1 MNSPVAKPNE
11 TVARAG
17 ACSQSVGNGIDGND
31 VSVSERGQGDG
42 TVGSGVE
49 AVAAAEK
56 DPSARG
62 KRLGLSS
69 RYDSLANAASTF
81 RQILPKESEVE
92 DTEWRQHAEAIA
104 RSLPRRPLRGG
115 LRSNRARKSHDA
127 ANSGGSA
134 HQPSGQLENG
144 ELRETGGVAGL
155 GTSAW
160 QPSLLK
166 EHGAPEAANSDPP
179 LFHRHFL
186 PQERGPEDDEQGDMA
201 AVSGTSLLRRNP
213 ASTPRPIEPKQS
225 ALDDTRGSD
234 QAAAAIVRGLPKRRR
249 RGGRPPKRRPG
260 TSGAS
265 NTGGSGQHPACTRVQ
280 HGGVA
285 VDVDDAA
292 AEPADASLSG
302 QSLPPRV
309 VGGSPRAAVA
319 EPVPF
324 HRHGLPKE
332 SHREDGYGGAA
343 AAVVPEERRGGRPI
357 TRSRPRS
364 EDVGPCPAR
373 AIWPKEME
381 DAAGGARLTEWSL
394 PRPLRRAASGEA
406 DQPRRGE
413 VMEPTLLGRRRKRIR
428 YSRRDQPPV
437 KRIRTGIRRQRR
449 RELQAEDLASVL
461 RSLEEEFAV
470 KESLSNKQT
479 WCAPLPHERKVSTVR
494 AFYNAFH
501 DVSTLPIRTCML
513 CYRKRAGKELRE
525 VTWDQW
531 LWSCVPKGDRSPF
544 SCRRCFPEGET
555 VSVCAECVRSLA
567 RVRLHITT
575 WVTKPFWEASTML
588 KYLVILWTLAR
599 LQYCTLSG
607 RYLSI
612 WMASPLG
619 NIS

>member
-1 MNSPVAKPNE
+1 MHGLCCRPANERVSPTRSPSSFSFFLIKTSLQSNILMADSTPSTKVCRNCKQEKPADQFISK
-11 TVARAG
+11 TRSSLTCG
-17 ACSQSVGNGIDGND
+17 
-31 VSVSERGQGDG
+31 
-42 TVGSGVE
+42 
-49 AVAAAEK
+49 
-56 DPSARG
+56 
-62 KRLGLSS
+62 RLTANCLDCRNRQSS
-69 RYDSLANAASTF
+69 RASKRTAEQAELSPI
-81 RQILPKESEVE
+81 RREGLPLINLQLRTPILPKESEVA
-92 DTEWRQHAEAIA
+92 DTEWRKHAEAIA

-115 LRSNRARKSHDA
+115 LRSNRARKSHDT

-134 HQPSGQLENG
+134 QHQPTGQPENG
-144 ELRETGGVAGL
+144 ELRGTGGVSGP
-155 GTSAW
+155 GPSAW

-186 PQERGPEDDEQGDMA
+186 PRERGPEDDEQGDTA

-213 ASTPRPIEPKQS
+213 ASTPRPIEPKQL

-309 VGGSPRAAVA
+309 VGGSPRAAAA

-332 SHREDGYGGAA
+332 SHREDGYEGAA
-343 AAVVPEERRGGRPI
+343 AAVVPEERRGARPI

-381 DAAGGARLTEWSL
+381 DTAGDARLTEWSL

-479 WCAPLPHERKVSTVR
+479 WCAPIPH
-494 AFYNAFH
+494 
-501 DVSTLPIRTCML
+501 
-513 CYRKRAGKELRE
+513 
-525 VTWDQW
+525 
-531 LWSCVPKGDRSPF
+531 
-544 SCRRCFPEGET
+544 
-555 VSVCAECVRSLA
+555 
-567 RVRLHITT
+567 
-575 WVTKPFWEASTML
+575 
-588 KYLVILWTLAR
+588 
-599 LQYCTLSG
+599 
-607 RYLSI
+607 
-612 WMASPLG
+612 
-619 NIS
+619 